1 MYDIAIIGGGPAGL
15 AAGIYSA
22 RGGTKCVL
30 IEEMFLGGQ
39 MTRTEKIDNYP
50 GFDDG
55 IDGFTAAT
63 KLENQAK
70 RFGLEIVSKQVVS
83 VSLTGETKHIVC
95 DDGEIDA
102 KAVIIATGASPRKLG
117 IDNEESYVGAGI
129 SYCATCDGAF
139 FKGKTVAV
147 VGGGDTALSDAIYL
161 SKLAKKVY
169 LVHRRD
175 EFRGAKV
182 LQDAVHARENIELVL
197 SCLPQKLIGDKN
209 ITALEVKNVNSGEVR
224 TLEAEGIFAA
234 VGIEPRTELFNGAL
248 NLTAA
253 RSIVTNSRMETNIQG
268 VYAAGDVRDTQLRQV
283 VTALADGAIAA
294 TSAIEY
300 LR

>member
-15 AAGIYSA
+15 AAGIYAA

-55 IDGFTAAT
+55 IDGFTAAGR
-63 KLENQAK
+63 LEKQAK
-70 RFGLEIVSKQVVS
+70 KFGLEIVSKQVVS
-83 VSLTGETKHIVC
+83 VSFTGEAKHIVC

-102 KAVIIATGASPRKLG
+102 KAVIIATGATPRRLG
-117 IDNEESYVGAGI
+117 LDNEENYVGAGV

-139 FKGKTVAV
+139 FKGKLVVV

-169 LVHRRD
+169 LVHRRS
-175 EFRGAKV
+175 EFRGTKV
-182 LQDAVHARENIELVL
+182 LQDAVRARDNIELVL
-197 SCLPQKLIGDKN
+197 DSVPQMIIGDKN
-209 ITALEVKNVNSGEVR
+209 VTALEVKNVKSGETR
-224 TLEAEGIFAA
+224 MLEADGVFAA
-234 VGIEPRTELFNGAL
+234 VGIEPRTELFEGTL
-248 NLTAA
+248 ELTDAKN
-253 RSIVTNSRMETNIQG
+253 IVTNERMETSVSG
-268 VYAAGDVRDTQLRQV
+268 VFAAGDARDTQLRQV
-283 VTALADGAIAA
+283 VTALADGAVAA

-300 LR
+300 LK